1 MPLAA
6 RVSDT
11 YVFPN
16 GSGVIASGSSN
27 VLIGKMPAAAV
38 GDSIAQGSGTVFI
51 NKKPAGRM
59 GDSTLNGGK
68 VTSGCG
74 SVSIGG

>member
-51 NKKPAGRM
+51 TKNRQGEWGIP
-59 GDSTLNGGK
+59 L
-68 VTSGCG
+68 
-74 SVSIGG
+74 